1 METLIELLKKTEEYF
16 KKKQINNPRL
26 EAEKLFSK
34 SLNMDRIMLYANFNK
49 IITEEEKNIIKK
61 SLNENDKISDNNIKS
76 FLDKSIEYLK
86 KNNINEASLISELIF
101 SNELKVDRMMLFMEY
116 NKELK
121 GGIKSKIS
129 NNLKKI
135 AIDKLPYQY
144 IVNKQNFYGRDFYVD
159 KGVLIPRYD
168 TEILVDEALKRIK
181 NDELVLDIGTGS
193 GVIGITIAL
202 EKEKTKVLAVDI
214 SDKAIEVA
222 NINKNNLLCNNI
234 KIVKSNLFENIDF
247 KSFDFIISNPP
258 YISNGEIEEMSLDT
272 YIHEPHEA
280 LFAKADGLYYYYEI
294 SKQAVNYLKENGYIA
309 FEIGYKQKEA
319 VVDIL
324 KEFGYVEIEVIKDF
338 NNKDR
343 VVIAKKGKK

>member
-1 METLIELLKKTEEYF
+1 
-16 KKKQINNPRL
+16 
-26 EAEKLFSK
+26 
-34 SLNMDRIMLYANFNK
+34 
-49 IITEEEKNIIKK
+49 
-61 SLNENDKISDNNIKS
+61 
-76 FLDKSIEYLK
+76 
-86 KNNINEASLISELIF
+86 
-101 SNELKVDRMMLFMEY
+101 MEY

-121 GGIKSKIS
+121 GDIKSKIS

-168 TEILVDEALKRIK
+168 TEILVDEVLKRIK
-181 NDELVLDIGTGS
+181 KDELVLDIGTGS

-202 EKEKTKVLAVDI
+202 EKEKTKVLAIDI

-258 YISNGEIEEMSLDT
+258 YISNSEIDEMSLDT

-294 SKQAVNYLKENGYIA
+294 SKQAFDYLKGNGYIA